1 MRFGEHKR
9 LFSKTL
15 KQSCRRQTFEFYINY
30 KHKRKMS
37 VKKKRKIQVNKCAYF
52 SKMFMNL

>member
-37 VKKKRKIQVNKCAYF
+37 VKKKKEN
-52 SKMFMNL
+52 SSE